1 MSPPSLRTFVLK
13 QAMDNHA
20 RVPAV
25 LGEDAT
31 DVITPV
37 EEKLNRP
44 SAVMT

>member
-1 MSPPSLRTFVLK
+1 MSPPSLRTFVPK

-20 RVPAV
+20 RVRAV

-31 DVITPV
+31 DVIIPV

-44 SAVMT
+44 SAVTT